1 VRLLGFMP
9 SKPMLHLDKRGLF
22 FDTRLEEEMRG
33 HVRLASPEQETSLL
47 AKRAGMP
54 VPTINLQLP
63 CDLATIPRSE
73 DAESVGASPQPNGG
87 EGTSPRRPPVHAGW

>member
-1 VRLLGFMP
+1 MRLLGLMP
-9 SKPMLHLDKRGLF
+9 SKLMLHLDKRGLL
-22 FDTRLEEEMRG
+22 FDTKLDEEMF
-33 HVRLASPEQETSLL
+33 

-73 DAESVGASPQPNGG
+73 DLEALE
-87 EGTSPRRPPVHAGW
+87 